1 MFKTSSLVLACA
13 LVLFS
18 SSGAASQCF
27 IGGVNFTNYG
37 QGCTPFFTAPQIS
50 GQFDAASC
58 TLTFSLT
65 SSPSC
70 CNTYLVERFF
80 VFGVLQAAQPLPF
93 LGPGCFSW
101 TSADLIVAQP
111 SSAGG
116 DLAVLLPPA
125 AVGLTFYAQGANH
138 FFTTI
143 GFTHDYELSQGLR
156 VDIF

>member
-1 MFKTSSLVLACA
+1 MSKTSSFVLACA
-13 LVLFS
+13 LAFFLTS
-18 SSGAASQCF
+18 PATSQCF

-37 QGCTPFFTAPQIS
+37 QGCTPFFSPPQIS
-50 GQFDAASC
+50 GQFDPASC

-65 SSPSC
+65 NSPSC

-80 VFGVLQAAQPLPF
+80 VFGLQQAAQPLPF
-93 LGPGCFSW
+93 LGPNCFSW
-101 TSADLIVAQP
+101 TSADLIVVQ
-111 SSAGG
+111 SNSAGG
-116 DLAVLLPPA
+116 DLAVLLPPG

>member
-1 MFKTSSLVLACA
+1 MTKTSTLILASA
-13 LVLFS
+13 LVLFLTS
-18 SSGAASQCF
+18 FAPSQCF

-37 QGCTPFFTAPQIS
+37 QGCTPFFSPPQIS
-50 GQFDAASC
+50 GQFDPASC

-80 VFGVLQAAQPLPF
+80 VFGLFQAAQPLPF
-93 LGPGCFSW
+93 LGPGCVSY
-101 TSADLIVAQP
+101 TSADLIVVQP
-111 SSAGG
+111 NSAGG
-116 DLAVLLPPA
+116 DLSVLLPPSA
-125 AVGLTFYAQGANH
+125 IGITFYAQGANH